1 MNGGFM
7 EQKVLTIEI
16 REKVGKGACRR
27 LRSNGLVPAVVY
39 GKGIDS
45 VPVSV
50 TQKELMTLVSG
61 MGGMNSLLTLKGG
74 GALDGNVVIV
84 TELTRD
90 CLKGVPVHADLHR
103 VRMEEKVKVKV
114 PLNFKGTAGGVKEG
128 GLLDVLVHSIELECL
143 PANIPG
149 SIEVD
154 ITNLG
159 MGASLH
165 VSDIHVPDGVK
176 LLDDPK
182 AAIVNVSGMGKGAEE
197 TASEAE

>member
-27 LRSNGLVPAVVY
+27 LRSSGLVPAVVY

-114 PLNFKGTAGGVKEG
+114 PLNFKGTARGVKEG

-165 VSDIHVPDGVK
+165 VSDILVPDGVK

>member
-1 MNGGFM
+1 M

-16 REKVGKGACRR
+16 REKVGKCACRR

-50 TQKELMTLVSG
+50 AQKELMGLVSG

-90 CLKGVPVHADLHR
+90 CLKGFPVHADLLR
-103 VRMEEKVKVKV
+103 VKMEEKVKVKI
-114 PLNFKGTAGGVKEG
+114 PLSFKGVAKGVKEG
-128 GLLDVLVHSIELECL
+128 GLLDILAHSIEVECL

-149 SIEVD
+149 SIDVD
-154 ITNLG
+154 ITNLE

-165 VSDIHVPDGVK
+165 VSDIQVPDGVK

-182 AAIVNVSGMGKGAEE
+182 AAIVNVLGMGKEAEE
-197 TASEAE
+197 TTSEVE

>member
-1 MNGGFM
+1 M

-114 PLNFKGTAGGVKEG
+114 PLNFKGTARGVKEG

-197 TASEAE
+197 TAEAE

>member
-114 PLNFKGTAGGVKEG
+114 PLNFKGTARGVKEG

-197 TASEAE
+197 TAEAE

>member
-114 PLNFKGTAGGVKEG
+114 PLNFKGTARGVKEG

-165 VSDIHVPDGVK
+165 VSDILVPDGVK